1 MDFAPKQTLV
11 DAMIGRPHMVTMGV
25 REQVVKPATRFVGPF
40 AMKSVTHLIV
50 EKPSVLPRRSFH
62 TVIFAIGL
70 VMLGFTPVHAGSA
83 TAQFRVSAQVVKSC
97 NVSTATLASQ
107 AASANGTIKVNC
119 QNSTEPAGSSGSAVG
134 VGGAL
139 PSGTVNVNYSV
150 VEVPGSD
157 GGLKIISVNF

>member
-1 MDFAPKQTLV
+1 M
-11 DAMIGRPHMVTMGV
+11 
-25 REQVVKPATRFVGPF
+25 KPATRFVGPF
-40 AMKSVTHLIV
+40 AMKSVTRLLV
-50 EKPSVLPRRSFH
+50 ETAPAWARRPLGNAFQP
-62 TVIFAIGL
+62 VILAIGF

-119 QNSTEPAGSSGSAVG
+119 QNSTAPAGSSGSADG
-134 VGGAL
+134 VGGAV
-139 PSGTVNVNYSV
+139 PSGTANVNYSV

-157 GGLKIISVNF
+157 GSLKIISVNF